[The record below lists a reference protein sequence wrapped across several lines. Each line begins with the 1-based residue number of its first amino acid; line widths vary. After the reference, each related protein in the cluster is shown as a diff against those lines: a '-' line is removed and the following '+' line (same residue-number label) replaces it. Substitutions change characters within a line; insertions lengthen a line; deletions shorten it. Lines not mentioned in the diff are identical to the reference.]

1 MKKYLRAIAATEPES
16 LNVSGMYYFP
26 DNQNRDFFGYNC
38 NCKIKLPQIKVGL
51 QYLTGL
57 AVLILKLDMSKKAVH
72 VLTDMMLLLR
82 TTLLNIVVNIIYCG
96 IYSYI
101 SFFFQKSNELD
112 NIEYLD

>member
-1 MKKYLRAIAATEPES
+1 MQL
-16 LNVSGMYYFP
+16 
-26 DNQNRDFFGYNC
+26 QN
-38 NCKIKLPQIKVGL
+38 KVARNKSWFTISNWTRSFNFEAGH
-51 QYLTGL
+51 
-57 AVLILKLDMSKKAVH
+57 VKKAVH

-112 NIEYLD
+112 NIQSTWTKDSKGQTERFLHIIL